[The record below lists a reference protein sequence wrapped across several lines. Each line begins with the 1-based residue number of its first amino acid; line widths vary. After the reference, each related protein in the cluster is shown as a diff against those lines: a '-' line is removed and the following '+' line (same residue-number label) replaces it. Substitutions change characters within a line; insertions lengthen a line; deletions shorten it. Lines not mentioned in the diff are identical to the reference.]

1 MALECVFMEDFAMEE
16 PSLPDKGNVRE
27 PAAAG
32 KEPAEQEPV
41 FYYSRARRLERASP
55 AVRELNDAAPVKPP
69 GLFRTLTAT
78 KPLSFLF
85 MSIVTVIIIFFA
97 ASFFSGRDDPPVLEG
112 NSLTLSA
119 VRFEG
124 STYLVIKKTIL
135 EKTEAYTGIVDMAVS
150 VYVKAGEESP
160 GELPLTNR
168 SVFFSPEPEEEYRIA
183 LPFEAPELLILMRA
197 GEKYL

>member
-1 MALECVFMEDFAMEE
+1 MEE
-16 PSLPDKGNVRE
+16 SRPSLPDEENVRE

-32 KEPAEQEPV
+32 KEPAEQELV
-41 FYYSRARRLERASP
+41 FYYSRARRLERASQ
-55 AVRELNDAAPVKPP
+55 AVRELNDTTPVKPL

-78 KPLSFLF
+78 KPLTFLF

-97 ASFFSGRDDPPVLEG
+97 ASSFSGRDDRPVLGG
-112 NSLTLSA
+112 NSLALSA

-124 STYLVIKKTIL
+124 STYLVIKKTVL

-150 VYVKAGEESP
+150 VYVKAGEEYP

-197 GEKYL
+197 EEKYLKLRVKPE